1 MRYISAPILAIV
13 YSFSYPSFYK
23 LREDPLH
30 ILGFGVGHV
39 ALLLILSGFI
49 VPRWYNALIPP
60 PRREEGK
67 HDLGAHAPMMS
78 VDDVASSVSAEAGV
92 VDEKSTGSGSGS
104 ANESADRQDKVM
116 THTDEAADSVQKP
129 KKSWFKW

>member
-1 MRYISAPILAIV
+1 MRYVSAPILAIV

-30 ILGFGVGHV
+30 ILGFAVGHV

-49 VPRWYNALIPP
+49 VPRWYDALIPP

-67 HDLGAHAPMMS
+67 HDIGAHAPMMT

-92 VDEKSTGSGSGS
+92 VEEKNTGSGSD
-104 ANESADRQDKVM
+104 SADRDGQVV
-116 THTDEAADSVQKP
+116 THTKGADDSVQKP
-129 KKSWFKW
+129 MKSWFKW